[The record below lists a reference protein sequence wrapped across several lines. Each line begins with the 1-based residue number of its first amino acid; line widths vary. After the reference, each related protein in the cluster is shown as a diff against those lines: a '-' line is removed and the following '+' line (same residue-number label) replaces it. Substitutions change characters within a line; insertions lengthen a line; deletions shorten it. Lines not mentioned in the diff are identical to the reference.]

1 MTSTN
6 TVVIATTGTLFG
18 QSPARYGVA
27 SLIAAGL
34 AFASW
39 PLMIVFGFGMV
50 YLAMLFALV
59 AVVAGVLGVGSGI
72 YFQGR
77 LGIFGGL
84 LGMLAIGLMA
94 LAAWYVAWSF
104 THF

>member
-6 TVVIATTGTLFG
+6 TAVAATGTLFG

-72 YFQGR
+72 YYKGR
-77 LGIFGGL
+77 LGIAGGL

-94 LAAWYVAWSF
+94 LAGWYLAWSF